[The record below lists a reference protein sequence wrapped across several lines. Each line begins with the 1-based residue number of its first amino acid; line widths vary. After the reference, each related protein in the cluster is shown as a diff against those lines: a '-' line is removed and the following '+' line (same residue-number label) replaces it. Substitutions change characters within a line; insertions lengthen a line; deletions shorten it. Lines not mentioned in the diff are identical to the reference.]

1 MIYFEGTV
9 HRLTQIKR
17 VPETNT
23 ETKKESQQDRRTQ
36 RHLKGQKNGQRDRL
50 NPAESVNRLLVCFQ
64 KIKRSSSECI
74 VSKAIYSRPRATRC
88 TKQLQL
94 ELDHNLIVTEDNR
107 VQADTEM
114 LTKWSTLKPQ
124 NNYTQ
129 FNMLIHNLIVI
140 FIIVINHSINQSI
153 NIRLFKDQNDTAAFS
168 HHILVTTMVTS
179 SSSSSS
185 LSSIIIYYYYSR
197 LFIWKY
203 NRRTEKCPHMCQ
215 WAQER
220 AVNRREHITHPLS
233 TFCHTLIDSFHFSC
247 VALLFLFHRQISN
260 CF

>member
-1 MIYFEGTV
+1 MMIYFEGTV

-107 VQADTEM
+107 MQADTEM
-114 LTKWSTLKPQ
+114 LTK
-124 NNYTQ
+124 
-129 FNMLIHNLIVI
+129 
-140 FIIVINHSINQSI
+140 
-153 NIRLFKDQNDTAAFS
+153 
-168 HHILVTTMVTS
+168 
-179 SSSSSS
+179 
-185 LSSIIIYYYYSR
+185 
-197 LFIWKY
+197 
-203 NRRTEKCPHMCQ
+203 
-215 WAQER
+215 
-220 AVNRREHITHPLS
+220 
-233 TFCHTLIDSFHFSC
+233 
-247 VALLFLFHRQISN
+247 
-260 CF
+260 